1 MWQEKEAWSKN
12 SSLSADVGIID
23 LEPDDN
29 VTSFD
34 YLMEKEALL
43 LGTSNGLLLLY
54 DVDANATQVVGNLDG
69 GVNCISLSPDGEL
82 LAIIT
87 GFGQILVMTH
97 DWDLLYE
104 TPLDEGHH
112 VSKDYPPL
120 SSILIHI

>member
-1 MWQEKEAWSKN
+1 MWQDKQAWSKN
-12 SSLSADVGIID
+12 SSLSADVSTVD

-54 DVDANATQVVGNLDG
+54 DVDDANATQVVGNVEG

-82 LAIIT
+82 ISIVT
-87 GFGQILVMTH
+87 GFGQMLVMTH

-104 TPLDEGHH
+104 TPLHDDDDLPQGHH
-112 VSKDYPPL
+112 VSKD
-120 SSILIHI
+120 

>member
-1 MWQEKEAWSKN
+1 LQVKEAWSKN
-12 SSLSADVGIID
+12 SLLSTDYGRVD

-34 YLMEKEALL
+34 YLMEKEAIL
-43 LGTSNGLLLLY
+43 LGTSNGLLLLF
-54 DVDANATQVVGNLDG
+54 DVDANVTQVVGNVDG

-82 LAIIT
+82 LAVIT

-104 TPLDEGHH
+104 TQLVDDDDVVPEGHH
-112 VSKDYPPL
+112 VSKD
-120 SSILIHI
+120 